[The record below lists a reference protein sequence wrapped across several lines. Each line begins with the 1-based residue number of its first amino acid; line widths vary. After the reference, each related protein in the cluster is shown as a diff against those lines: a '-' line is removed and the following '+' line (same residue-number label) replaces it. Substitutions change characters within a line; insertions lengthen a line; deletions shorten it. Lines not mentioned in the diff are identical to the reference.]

1 MQEGATIPVMDE
13 RNRCLESGCK
23 GYCCQDIDLEITEP
37 ERKELFPE
45 ARKVFSVKELAELK
59 RTDKGLF
66 YTDYQRSGLE
76 GPDFRILAINGP
88 CPNRVKD
95 GNCSI
100 HKNREHAAI
109 NFEFGSDDCNAIRK
123 EHGLGPIYLE
133 PVE

>member
-1 MQEGATIPVMDE
+1 MGE

-45 ARKVFSVKELAELK
+45 AQKVPSIKKLAELK
-59 RTDKGLF
+59 RSEMGLF
-66 YTDYQRSGLE
+66 YADYERPGLE

-88 CPNRVKD
+88 CPNRAKD
-95 GNCSI
+95 GNCTRHNI
-100 HKNREHAAI
+100 REHAAK
-109 NFEFGSDDCNAIRK
+109 NFKFGSDDCNAIRK
-123 EHGLGPIYLE
+123 DHGLGPIFLE